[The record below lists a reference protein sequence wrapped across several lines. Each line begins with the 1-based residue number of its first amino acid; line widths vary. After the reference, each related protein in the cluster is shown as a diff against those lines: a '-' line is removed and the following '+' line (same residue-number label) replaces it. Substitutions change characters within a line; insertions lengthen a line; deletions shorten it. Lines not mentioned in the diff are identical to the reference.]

1 MRAVRVGGQALPD
14 GVLMRTDRVWAIARA
29 DGSVRSGLVPRQRL
43 ARVPVVRVLTGL
55 GPALL
60 LGLRGGDRTGQRS
73 RPWPL
78 IRGLVLAQAVVLGAN
93 WAASRFH
100 VGRSSPVLE
109 VAILVG
115 AIVAF
120 RVATPAR
127 QWRMHGAEHKA
138 VAAHERGI
146 DLDDVPAVLGCSRV
160 HPRCG
165 TNVVIWAVLAVV
177 WLDRLPWLWQ
187 LGGSLVAIAVAAE
200 VMSLAARHGDA
211 WPAKLL
217 QAPGGLLQ
225 WLLTTSEPTAADQI
239 IGCRALTACLE
250 RHAALAETFD
260 HAVI

>member
-1 MRAVRVGGQALPD
+1 MPD

-29 DGSVRSGLVPRQRL
+29 DGSVRSGLLPRQPL

-60 LGLRGGDRTGQRS
+60 LGLRGGDRSGQRS

-78 IRGLVLAQAVVLGAN
+78 IRGIVLAQLVVLGAN
-93 WAASRFH
+93 WVASRLH
-100 VGRSSPVLE
+100 LGRHWSPLLE
-109 VAILVG
+109 IAILVS
-115 AIVAF
+115 AIAAF

-138 VAAHERGI
+138 VAAHEHGI

-165 TNVVIWAVLAVV
+165 TNVVVWAVVAVV
-177 WLDRLPWLWQ
+177 LLGRLPWLPQ
-187 LGGSLVAIAVAAE
+187 LAGSMIAIAVGAE
-200 VMSLAARHGDA
+200 IMSLAARHGDA

-225 WLLTTSEPTAADQI
+225 WSLTTSEPTAADQI

-250 RHAALAETFD
+250 RHAALAGTLD
-260 HAVI
+260 HAAN